1 MHSNIPAAEFTA
13 EFTAETIREK
23 IIEFRD
29 GLPGFPRNH
38 AFVMAQRAEEKPFV
52 WMHSVTE
59 PLLAFALVDAYA
71 WAKDF
76 TLEVDD
82 ADLEELGSL
91 DPMDYAVYFILRI
104 NRDDDK
110 TTLEAKP
117 NAPLLVNIRNRQAK
131 QIISL
136 TAAPRSPEALCVR
149 H

>member
-1 MHSNIPAAEFTA
+1 MHSNIAEEEITA
-13 EFTAETIREK
+13 DAIRGK

-38 AFVMAQRAEEKPFV
+38 AFVMTQRPDEKPFV

-71 WAKDF
+71 WEKDF

-82 ADLEELGSL
+82 AELEEMGSL

-104 NRDDDK
+104 VRQDDR
-110 TTLEAKP
+110 TTLEAQP
-117 NAPLLVNIRNRQAK
+117 DAPVLVNIRNRQAK
-131 QIISL
+131 QVTSL
-136 TAAPRSPEALCVR
+136 NRSQRIPDALCVR

>member
-1 MHSNIPAAEFTA
+1 MHSNITEEEISADA
-13 EFTAETIREK
+13 IRDK

-38 AFVMAQRAEEKPFV
+38 AFVMAQRPDEKPFV
-52 WMHSVTE
+52 WMHSVTD

-71 WAKDF
+71 WEKDF

-82 ADLEELGSL
+82 AELEEMGSL

-104 NRDDDK
+104 NKEDDR
-110 TTLEAKP
+110 TVLEAKP
-117 NAPLLVNIRNRQAK
+117 NAPVLVNIRNRQAK
-131 QIISL
+131 QVTSL
-136 TAAPRSPEALCVR
+136 SQSQRLPDALCVR

>member
-1 MHSNIPAAEFTA
+1 MHSNLPDDVSTA
-13 EFTAETIREK
+13 ESIRDK

-38 AFVMAQRAEEKPFV
+38 AFVMAQRPDEKPFV
-52 WMHSVTE
+52 WMQSVTE
-59 PLLAFALVDAYA
+59 PLLVFALVDAYA
-71 WAKDF
+71 WEKDF

-82 ADLEELGSL
+82 AELEEMGSL

-104 NRDDDK
+104 NKENDQ

-117 NAPLLVNIRNRQAK
+117 NAPVLVNIRNRQAR
-131 QIISL
+131 QVISMSHSQRL
-136 TAAPRSPEALCVR
+136 PEALCVR

>member
-1 MHSNIPAAEFTA
+1 MHSNIPAPEITA
-13 EFTAETIREK
+13 DTIRDK

-71 WAKDF
+71 WEKDY
-76 TLEVDD
+76 TLEIDD
-82 ADLEELGSL
+82 AELEEMGSL

-104 NRDDDK
+104 NQEEGR
-110 TTLEAKP
+110 TVLEAKA
-117 NAPLLVNIRNRQAK
+117 NAPVLVNIRNRQAK
-131 QIISL
+131 QVVSL
-136 TAAPRSPEALCVR
+136 RPVNRVSEALCVR

>member
-1 MHSNIPAAEFTA
+1 MHSNLTDDVLTA
-13 EFTAETIREK
+13 ESIRDK

-38 AFVMAQRAEEKPFV
+38 AFVMAQRADEKPFV

-71 WAKDF
+71 WEKDF

-82 ADLEELGSL
+82 AELEEMGSL

-104 NRDDDK
+104 NQENDR

-117 NAPLLVNIRNRQAK
+117 NAPVLVNIRNRQAK
-131 QIISL
+131 QVIS
-136 TAAPRSPEALCVR
+136 TSHSHRIPEALCVR

>member
-1 MHSNIPAAEFTA
+1 MHSNIAE
-13 EFTAETIREK
+13 EEITAETIRDK

-38 AFVMAQRAEEKPFV
+38 AFVMAQRPDEKPFV
-52 WMHSVTE
+52 WMHSVTD

-71 WAKDF
+71 WEKDF

-82 ADLEELGSL
+82 AELEEMGSL

-104 NRDDDK
+104 NQQDDR
-110 TTLEAKP
+110 TVLEAKP
-117 NAPLLVNIRNRQAK
+117 NAPVLVNIRNRQAK
-131 QIISL
+131 QVTSL
-136 TAAPRSPEALCVR
+136 SQSQRLPDALCVR